1 MSSAM
6 AAVST
11 EKVRK
16 TRRKCR
22 SSLGLSTS
30 RGQERGGS
38 ISAGKSSK
46 SAAEEEEEGGG
57 GEKFTL
63 SLNRWGPSSLSSW

>member
-46 SAAEEEEEGGG
+46 
-57 GEKFTL
+57 
-63 SLNRWGPSSLSSW
+63 